1 MNEIIYQKSYQE
13 YKEELTQE
21 LQRTAEGFVRIGYLL
36 KVARDTNV
44 LAESGYKTVAE
55 FAQAEYGI
63 DKTQVSRFISI
74 NDKFSE
80 NGYSDRL
87 QDQYKGF
94 GYAKLTLMLQ
104 LPEAINEG
112 LSPEYTKSEIQQIKD
127 EVDEERKISD
137 LEVMMENR
145 KVPGGSL
152 LKRVIEEIGKD
163 DPELFVEMARVIRGE
178 VPDDAMETMA
188 PDGEKTYSVRVPAE
202 GRIMLMLSENSCR
215 MVNTRSGEKT
225 ETTIEEITEEWEKL
239 ITDCDHPEKNWSEIY
254 CQPFPKAEKA
264 AVAPVQQ
271 KKPSKVQ
278 TKKPKKTENEPVA
291 AVEPVKLEM
300 EQETA
305 QNGTET
311 EGNKPETDQNE
322 TEPVENEPDQ
332 EEIMPAPVENT
343 AESEPVAAAGEK
355 TEEKV
360 EVVTGEIVENTEC
373 GTDPADEER
382 INLRIGNIKDRM
394 LAIDGALQA
403 KRWVT
408 AQLAAQDVVNEIS
421 EIIAI
426 NMAAGE
432 RHGSMDDAD
441 ARR

>member
-80 NGYSDRL
+80 SGYSDRL

-145 KVPGGSL
+145 QVPGGSL

-178 VPDDAMETMA
+178 APDDAMETMA

-225 ETTIEEITEEWEKL
+225 ETTIEEITEEWAKL
-239 ITDCDHPEKNWSEIY
+239 ITDCDEPEKNWSEIY
-254 CQPFPKAEKA
+254 CQPFPKTEKA

-278 TKKPKKTENEPVA
+278 TKKPEKPKKTESEPVA
-291 AVEPVKLEM
+291 AVEPEM

-360 EVVTGEIVENTEC
+360 EVVGEIVEKTEC
-373 GTDPADEER
+373 DTDPADEAR

-432 RHGSMDDAD
+432 RHNATE
-441 ARR
+441 AEHE

>member
-44 LAESGYKTVAE
+44 LAASGYKTVAE

-80 NGYSDRL
+80 SGYSDRL

-112 LSPEYTKSEIQQIKD
+112 LSPEYTKAEIQQIKD

-137 LEVMMENR
+137 LEVMLENR

-163 DPELFVEMARVIRGE
+163 DPELFVQIAKLIDKGMLVY
-178 VPDDAMETMA
+178 AMETMA

-202 GRIMLMLSENSCR
+202 GRIMLMLSENNCR

-225 ETTIEEITEEWEKL
+225 ETTIEEIEEEWEKL
-239 ITDCDHPEKNWSEIY
+239 ISDCDHPEKCWSEIY
-254 CQPFPKAEKA
+254 CQPYPKDEKA
-264 AVAPVQQ
+264 KVAPVQQ

-278 TKKPKKTENEPVA
+278 TKKPEKPKKTESEPVA
-291 AVEPVKLEM
+291 AVKPEM
-300 EQETA
+300 EQETV

-311 EGNKPETDQNE
+311 ERNEPETDQSE
-322 TEPVENEPDQ
+322 TEPVENETDQ
-332 EEIMPAPVENT
+332 EEIMPVPVENIV
-343 AESEPVAAAGEK
+343 ESEPVAAAGEK

-360 EVVTGEIVENTEC
+360 EAVTGEIVENTEC
-373 GTDPADEER
+373 DTDPADEAR

-394 LAIDGALQA
+394 LQIDGALQT

-432 RHGSMDDAD
+432 RHYDTEAEHE
-441 ARR
+441 

>member
-1 MNEIIYQKSYQE
+1 MEQIIYQKSYQE
-13 YKEELTQE
+13 YKAELTQE

-80 NGYSDRL
+80 SGYSDRL

-178 VPDDAMETMA
+178 APDDAMETMA

-225 ETTIEEITEEWEKL
+225 ETTIEEITEEWAKL
-239 ITDCDHPEKNWSEIY
+239 ITDCDEPEKNWSEIY
-254 CQPFPKAEKA
+254 CQPFPKTEKA

-278 TKKPKKTENEPVA
+278 TKKPEKPKKTESEPVA
-291 AVEPVKLEM
+291 AVEPEM

-360 EVVTGEIVENTEC
+360 EVVTGEIVENTEYES
-373 GTDPADEER
+373 DPADEAR

-432 RHGSMDDAD
+432 RHYDMEAEHE
-441 ARR
+441 

>member
-1 MNEIIYQKSYQE
+1 MEQIIYQKSYQE

-80 NGYSDRL
+80 SGYSDRL

-112 LSPEYTKSEIQQIKD
+112 LSSEYTKSEIQQIKD

-137 LEVMMENR
+137 LEVMMETR
-145 KVPGGSL
+145 KVPEGSL
-152 LKRVIEEIGKD
+152 IKRVIEEIGKD
-163 DPELFVEMARVIRGE
+163 NPELFVEMARAIRGE
-178 VPDDAMETMA
+178 APDDAMETMA

-202 GRIMLMLSENSCR
+202 GRIMLMLSENNCR

-278 TKKPKKTENEPVA
+278 TKKPEKPKKTESEPVA
-291 AVEPVKLEM
+291 AVEPVKPEM

-305 QNGTET
+305 KNGTET
-311 EGNKPETDQNE
+311 E
-322 TEPVENEPDQ
+322 ENEPDQ
-332 EEIMPAPVENT
+332 EEIMPTLVENT

-373 GTDPADEER
+373 DTDQADEAR

-432 RHGSMDDAD
+432 RHYDTEAEHE
-441 ARR
+441 

>member
-44 LAESGYKTVAE
+44 LAASGYKTVAE

-163 DPELFVEMARVIRGE
+163 DPELFVQIAKLIDKGMLVY
-178 VPDDAMETMA
+178 AMETMA

-202 GRIMLMLSENSCR
+202 GRIMLMLSENNCR

-225 ETTIEEITEEWEKL
+225 EITIEEIEEEWEKL
-239 ITDCDHPEKNWSEIY
+239 ISDYAHPEKCWSEIY
-254 CQPFPKAEKA
+254 CQPYPKAEKA

-278 TKKPKKTENEPVA
+278 TKKPEKPKKTESEPVA
-291 AVEPVKLEM
+291 AVELVKPEM

-311 EGNKPETDQNE
+311 EKNEPETGQNG
-322 TEPVENEPDQ
+322 TEPVENEPEN
-332 EEIMPAPVENT
+332 EEIMPPPVENEPEAV
-343 AESEPVAAAGEK
+343 AEKEPEEAA
-355 TEEKV
+355 V
-360 EVVTGEIVENTEC
+360 EVVTGEIVEKTEC
-373 GTDPADEER
+373 DTDPADEAR

-394 LAIDGALQA
+394 LQIDGALQA

>member
-1 MNEIIYQKSYQE
+1 MEQIIYQKTYQE
-13 YKEELTQE
+13 YKAELTQE

-80 NGYSDRL
+80 SGYSDRL

-104 LPEAINEG
+104 LPDAINEG
-112 LSPEYTKSEIQQIKD
+112 LTPEYTKAEIQQIKD

-163 DPELFVEMARVIRGE
+163 GPELFVEMAKVIRGE
-178 VPDDAMETMA
+178 APDDVMETMA

-225 ETTIEEITEEWEKL
+225 ETTIEEITEEWAKL
-239 ITDCDHPEKNWSEIY
+239 ITNCDDPEKNWSEIY
-254 CQPFPKAEKA
+254 CQPFPKAEKTG
-264 AVAPVQQ
+264 VAPVQQ

-278 TKKPKKTENEPVA
+278 TKKPEKPQKTESEPVA
-291 AVEPVKLEM
+291 AVEPVKPEM
-300 EQETA
+300 EQ
-305 QNGTET
+305 
-311 EGNKPETDQNE
+311 ETDQNE

-343 AESEPVAAAGEK
+343 AESDPMAAAGEK
-355 TEEKV
+355 TEEKI

-373 GTDPADEER
+373 DADPADEAR

-394 LAIDGALQA
+394 LQIDGALQA

-432 RHGSMDDAD
+432 RRNDTEAEHE
-441 ARR
+441 

>member
-1 MNEIIYQKSYQE
+1 MEQIIYQKSYQE
-13 YKEELTQE
+13 YKAELTQE

-163 DPELFVEMARVIRGE
+163 DPELFVQIAKLIDKGMLVY
-178 VPDDAMETMA
+178 AMETMA

-202 GRIMLMLSENSCR
+202 GRVMLMISENNCR

-225 ETTIEEITEEWEKL
+225 ETTIEEIEEEWEKL
-239 ITDCDHPEKNWSEIY
+239 ISDYAHPEKCWSEIY
-254 CQPFPKAEKA
+254 CQPYPKDEKA
-264 AVAPVQQ
+264 KVAPVQQ
-271 KKPSKVQ
+271 KKTSKVQ
-278 TKKPKKTENEPVA
+278 VKKPEKPKKTESEPVA
-291 AVEPVKLEM
+291 AVEPVKPEM

-305 QNGTET
+305 QNE
-311 EGNKPETDQNE
+311 PETDQNG
-322 TEPVENEPDQ
+322 TEPVENEPEAVAEKEP
-332 EEIMPAPVENT
+332 EE
-343 AESEPVAAAGEK
+343 AA
-355 TEEKV
+355 V
-360 EVVTGEIVENTEC
+360 EVVTGEIVEKTEC
-373 GTDPADEER
+373 DTDPADEAR

-432 RHGSMDDAD
+432 RHSSMDDVD

>member
-1 MNEIIYQKSYQE
+1 MEQIIYQKSYQE
-13 YKEELTQE
+13 YKAELTQE

-163 DPELFVEMARVIRGE
+163 DPELFVQIAKLIDKGMLVY
-178 VPDDAMETMA
+178 AMETMA
-188 PDGEKTYSVRVPAE
+188 PDGEKT
-202 GRIMLMLSENSCR
+202 
-215 MVNTRSGEKT
+215 
-225 ETTIEEITEEWEKL
+225 
-239 ITDCDHPEKNWSEIY
+239 
-254 CQPFPKAEKA
+254 
-264 AVAPVQQ
+264 
-271 KKPSKVQ
+271 
-278 TKKPKKTENEPVA
+278 
-291 AVEPVKLEM
+291 
-300 EQETA
+300 
-305 QNGTET
+305 
-311 EGNKPETDQNE
+311 
-322 TEPVENEPDQ
+322 
-332 EEIMPAPVENT
+332 
-343 AESEPVAAAGEK
+343 
-355 TEEKV
+355 
-360 EVVTGEIVENTEC
+360 
-373 GTDPADEER
+373 
-382 INLRIGNIKDRM
+382 
-394 LAIDGALQA
+394 
-403 KRWVT
+403 
-408 AQLAAQDVVNEIS
+408 
-421 EIIAI
+421 
-426 NMAAGE
+426 
-432 RHGSMDDAD
+432 
-441 ARR
+441 

>member
-1 MNEIIYQKSYQE
+1 MEQIIYQKSYQE
-13 YKEELTQE
+13 YKAELTQE

-137 LEVMMENR
+137 LEVMMETR
-145 KVPGGSL
+145 KVPEGSL
-152 LKRVIEEIGKD
+152 IKRVIEEIGKD
-163 DPELFVEMARVIRGE
+163 NPELFVQIAGIIAKEMLVDTLD
-178 VPDDAMETMA
+178 VMA

-225 ETTIEEITEEWEKL
+225 ETTIEEIEEEWEKL
-239 ITDCDHPEKNWSEIY
+239 ISDCDHPEKCWSEIY
-254 CQPFPKAEKA
+254 CQPYPKTEKV

-278 TKKPKKTENEPVA
+278 TKKPEKPKKTESEPVA
-291 AVEPVKLEM
+291 AVEPVKPEM

-311 EGNKPETDQNE
+311 EKNEPETDQNG
-322 TEPVENEPDQ
+322 TEPVENEPEN
-332 EEIMPAPVENT
+332 EEIMPPPVENEPEAV
-343 AESEPVAAAGEK
+343 AEKEPEEAA
-355 TEEKV
+355 V
-360 EVVTGEIVENTEC
+360 EAVTGEIVEKTEC
-373 GTDPADEER
+373 DTDPADEAR

-394 LAIDGALQA
+394 LQIDGALQA

-432 RHGSMDDAD
+432 RHNDTEAEHE
-441 ARR
+441 

>member
-1 MNEIIYQKSYQE
+1 MEQIIYQKSYQE

-152 LKRVIEEIGKD
+152 LKRVIEEIGED
-163 DPELFVEMARVIRGE
+163 DPELFVQIAKLIDKGMLVY
-178 VPDDAMETMA
+178 AMETMA

-202 GRIMLMLSENSCR
+202 GRIMLMLSENNCR

-225 ETTIEEITEEWEKL
+225 EITIEEIEEEWEKL
-239 ITDCDHPEKNWSEIY
+239 ISDYAHPEKCWSEIY
-254 CQPFPKAEKA
+254 CQPYPKDEKA
-264 AVAPVQQ
+264 KVAPVQQ
-271 KKPSKVQ
+271 KKTSKVQ
-278 TKKPKKTENEPVA
+278 VKKPEKPKKTESEPVA
-291 AVEPVKLEM
+291 AVEPVKPEM

-311 EGNKPETDQNE
+311 EKNEPETDQNG
-322 TEPVENEPDQ
+322 TEPVENELEN
-332 EEIMPAPVENT
+332 EEIMPPVENEPEAV
-343 AESEPVAAAGEK
+343 AEKEPEEAA
-355 TEEKV
+355 V
-360 EVVTGEIVENTEC
+360 EVVTGEIVEKTEC
-373 GTDPADEER
+373 DTDPADEAR

-432 RHGSMDDAD
+432 RHSSMDDVD